1 MFDMVTQ
8 HRKDDK
14 MTFED
19 LVIAK
24 VLLLFNPESNLIL
37 IFLCFKLLEIVVLN
51 AKLLLLYR
59 RLMRKELMMRLLSLF
74 IRLWM

>member
-1 MFDMVTQ
+1 MVTQ

-24 VLLLFNPESNLIL
+24 MTFEDLVI
-37 IFLCFKLLEIVVLN
+37 
-51 AKLLLLYR
+51 AKVHT
-59 RLMRKELMMRLLSLF
+59 
-74 IRLWM
+74 